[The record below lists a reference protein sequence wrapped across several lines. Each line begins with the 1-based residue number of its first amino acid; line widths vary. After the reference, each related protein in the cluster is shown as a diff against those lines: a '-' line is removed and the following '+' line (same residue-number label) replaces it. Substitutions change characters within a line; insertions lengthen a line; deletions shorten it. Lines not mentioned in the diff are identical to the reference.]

1 MRYAMVHG
9 NEIAEV
15 INYSPVGR
23 YTAEVAAMFV
33 EIPDKDEDIVGL
45 VYPEIVLPAPV
56 QEVKPPL
63 SVLDFR
69 NRFTQAEKIAIYTA
83 AKSVVAIQVWIDDL
97 ASAKDVNVTHTQTIE
112 GINALESAG
121 LIGAGRAAEI
131 LA

>member
-1 MRYAMVHG
+1 MVHG
-9 NEIAEV
+9 NTIVEV
-15 INYSPVGR
+15 IDYSPVGR
-23 YTAEVAAMFV
+23 YTAEVANLFV

-45 VYPEIVLPAPV
+45 VYPEVVPPVVAPEIK
-56 QEVKPPL
+56 QPI

-97 ASAKDVNVTHTQTIE
+97 ASAKDVNVTHDQTIA

>member
-1 MRYAMVHG
+1 MVHG
-9 NEIAEV
+9 NTIVEV
-15 INYSPVGR
+15 INHSPVGR
-23 YTAEVAAMFV
+23 YTAEVANLFV

-45 VYPEIVLPAPV
+45 VYPEVAPPAIEPEIK
-56 QEVKPPL
+56 QPI

-69 NRFTQAEKIAIYTA
+69 NRFTQDEKIAIYTA
-83 AKSVVAIQVWIDDL
+83 AKQVVAIQVWIDDL
-97 ASAKDVNVTHTQTIE
+97 ASAKDVTVTHDQTIA